1 MAHVAMK
8 SGEVPRYDAN
18 ERLTHWVVAIL
29 FVLLTASGLA
39 FFHPA
44 FWFLSGL
51 LGGGV
56 WSRILHPFLGVA
68 MFAFFAV
75 MAVRYWQDNVIKAYD
90 RAWQKR
96 LSDVI
101 NNRDDGLP
109 EIDKYNI
116 GQKQLFWTMIVTMIL
131 LLVSGIM
138 LWRPYFAGAFPIP
151 LIRIAGFVHAVSAF
165 VLILGI
171 VVHIYSAIFWVRG
184 SMRAMTRGTV
194 SHAWAMHHHPLWYR
208 RVTGQGHHTT
218 HHPAAHA
225 TAPSAAHQAAH
236 SAPHS
241 SK

>member
-1 MAHVAMK
+1 MAHVVMK

-18 ERLTHWVVAIL
+18 ERMTHWIVAIL
-29 FVLLTASGLA
+29 FILLAASGLA

-44 FWFLSGL
+44 FWFLSSL

-68 MFAFFAV
+68 MFAFFAI
-75 MAVRYWQDNVIKAYD
+75 MAMRYWQDNVIKSYD

-101 NNRDDGLP
+101 NNRDEGLP

-138 LWRPYFAGAFPIP
+138 LWRPYFAEMFPIP
-151 LIRIAGFVHAVSAF
+151 LIRIAGLVHALAAF

-171 VVHIYSAIFWVRG
+171 IVHIYSAIFWVRG

-194 SHAWAMHHHPLWYR
+194 SHAWAQHHHPLWYK
-208 RVTGQGHHTT
+208 RVTAHHAARGAT
-218 HHPAAHA
+218 HHAAHS
-225 TAPSAAHQAAH
+225 TH
-236 SAPHS
+236 SAPHH
-241 SK
+241 K